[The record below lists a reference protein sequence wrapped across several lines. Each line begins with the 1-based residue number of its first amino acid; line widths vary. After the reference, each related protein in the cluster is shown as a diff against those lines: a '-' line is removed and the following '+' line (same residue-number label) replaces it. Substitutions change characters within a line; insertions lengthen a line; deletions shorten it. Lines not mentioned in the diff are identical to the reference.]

1 MNKNLASIVAGVA
14 LSIALLSMS
23 LVAAP
28 AIVSKVYAQNSS
40 GSTPTKVNN
49 TGGERASPK
58 ELTTSGMLTAKNASS
73 SPGKFIGGAPLNQ
86 SGSNTSSTK

>member
-28 AIVSKVYAQNSS
+28 AIVSKVYAQN
-40 GSTPTKVNN
+40 N
-49 TGGERASPK
+49 TGGNMTKTNKTGGGLAGSPK
-58 ELTTSGMLTAKNASS
+58 ETLGMLSTKNASS

-86 SGSNTSSTK
+86 SASNSSSTK